1 MNWDNYIDY
10 EDMKNLAI
18 SIGIFL
24 LFLLFRKLFSRYVFS
39 LLLKFSDKIHNDML
53 THIFVSFEKAIRGL
67 FIIAGVYVAA
77 DFYPYMDKN
86 NPLFMDIIRSSV
98 IIMITW
104 GLYTLVSVSSV
115 VFFKVKKRY
124 NLEIDDILIPFLSR
138 ALRII
143 IVAISITI
151 VAQEFDY
158 DVNGFV
164 AGLGLGG
171 VAVALAA
178 KDAISNLFGGF
189 IIITEKPFTIGDW
202 IETPSVEGTVED
214 INFRSTLVRRFD
226 QALVTVPNA
235 TLASEAIT
243 NWSKMGKRQVSFNL
257 RVAYDTPIEKLR
269 VVASRIEELIETN
282 PDVHPET
289 IFIKFDDYKDTG
301 YELFIYFFT
310 KTTVWGDYLK
320 TKEQVNFGILEILNQ
335 EGVSLAFN
343 KLSLESN

>member
-1 MNWDNYIDY
+1 MDWEAYIDY
-10 EDMKNLAI
+10 ENMKNLGI

-39 LLLKFSDKIHNDML
+39 LLLKFSDKMNNDTL

-67 FIIAGVYVAA
+67 FIIAGLYVAA
-77 DFYPYMDKN
+77 DFYPYMDKR
-86 NPLFMDIIRSSV
+86 NPLFMDLIRSSV
-98 IIMITW
+98 VIMITW
-104 GLYTLVSVSSV
+104 GLFTLASASSV

-124 NLEIDDILIPFLSR
+124 SLDIDDILIPFLSR

-171 VAVALAA
+171 VAIALAA

-235 TLASEAIT
+235 TLAGEAIT
-243 NWSKMGKRQVSFNL
+243 NWSKMGKRQISYTL
-257 RVAYDTPIEKLR
+257 KLAEYTPIEKLR
-269 VVASRIEELIETN
+269 TVVARIENLVRSN
-282 PDVHPET
+282 PDIHPET
-289 IFIKFDDYKDTG
+289 ILVSFNDYKENG
-301 YELFIYFFT
+301 YELFLYFFT

-320 TKEQVNFGILEILNQ
+320 TKEQINFSILEILDE
-335 EGVSLAFN
+335 EGVSIAFTKIAVEAN
-343 KLSLESN
+343 